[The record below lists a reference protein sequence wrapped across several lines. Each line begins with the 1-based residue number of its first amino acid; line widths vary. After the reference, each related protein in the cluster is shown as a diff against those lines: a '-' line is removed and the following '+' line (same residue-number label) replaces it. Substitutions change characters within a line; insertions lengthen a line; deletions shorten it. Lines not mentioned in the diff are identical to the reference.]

1 MNDQIISL
9 VERRAKT
16 MSLAGRI
23 VFSNRAL
30 KLANGISN
38 PPSPE
43 WSIIQGRAN
52 VEGRSELVP
61 FEVQLCSAEFAYL
74 PGRGTLY
81 ENEHGL
87 CGELNFEAP
96 YFNLLQMSA
105 LSGADLEVEIL
116 FAAND
121 GDVVVLSLSIQHKT
135 A

>member
-1 MNDQIISL
+1 MSDQIISL
-9 VERRAKT
+9 VQRRAKT
-16 MSLAGRI
+16 TTLAGRV

-30 KLANGISN
+30 KLVNGISS

-43 WSIIQGRAN
+43 WSIIQGRASLD
-52 VEGRSELVP
+52 GRSELVP
-61 FEVQLCSAEFAYL
+61 FEVQLGSAEFADG
-74 PGRGTLY
+74 PGGLY

-105 LSGADLEVEIL
+105 LSGADLELAIL

-121 GDVVVLSLSIQHKT
+121 GDVVVLSLSIEHKT